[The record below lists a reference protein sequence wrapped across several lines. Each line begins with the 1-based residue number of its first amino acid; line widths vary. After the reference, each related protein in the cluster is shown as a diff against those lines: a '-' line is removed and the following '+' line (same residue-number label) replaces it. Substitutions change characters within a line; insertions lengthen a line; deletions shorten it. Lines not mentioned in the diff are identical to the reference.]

1 MGRVIPIAIST
12 RYQALQHADAWEARA
27 QHLEE
32 YALTLELIIASYKL
46 ELAVERRE
54 TERLRGLIE

>member
-1 MGRVIPIAIST
+1 MGEVVEIRS
-12 RYQALQHADAWEARA
+12 RYDALKWGGGWEKRA
-27 QHLEE
+27 QHLED

-54 TERLRGLIE
+54 SERLRGLIE

>member
-1 MGRVIPIAIST
+1 MGEVVEIRS
-12 RYQALQHADAWEARA
+12 RYDALKWGGGWEKRA

-54 TERLRGLIE
+54 SERLRGLIE